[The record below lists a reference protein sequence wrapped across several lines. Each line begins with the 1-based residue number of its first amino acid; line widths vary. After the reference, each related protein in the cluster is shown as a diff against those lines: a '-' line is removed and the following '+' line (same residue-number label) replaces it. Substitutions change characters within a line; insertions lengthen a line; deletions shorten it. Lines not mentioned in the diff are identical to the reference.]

1 MDIIVC
7 LKMVPDT
14 SETEVRVDST
24 NKDILKVRLVYTT
37 NEADNYA
44 LETALLLKEKHG
56 GSVTLISVG
65 PQKVDEVLRMGLA
78 KGADRAI
85 RLTDELFDKG
95 DAWTT
100 AKVLAQAISQNKFD
114 VVLTG
119 CIATDDGY
127 SQIGPTIAAML
138 KIPSASYVNKLEVI
152 DNSKLRVDRELEG
165 GILERKEISLPALL
179 TIQTGI
185 NTPRYASIIGIKRAG
200 SKPLDILDAAKL
212 NFDAT
217 ALESLTELD
226 KMYMP
231 KVEAKAQFIAG
242 SDDEISEKLS
252 ILVKEKV
259 GL

>member
-14 SETEVRVDST
+14 AETEVRVDNT
-24 NKDILKVRLVYTT
+24 GKDILKIRLVNVT

-56 GSVTLISVG
+56 GTVTLISLG
-65 PQKVDEVLRMGLA
+65 PPNVDEVLKMGLA

-85 RLTDELFDKG
+85 RLTDNLFETG
-95 DAWTT
+95 DTWTRT
-100 AKVLAQAISQNKFD
+100 YALYQAISKNRFD
-114 VVLTG
+114 LILTG
-119 CIATDDGY
+119 CIASDDGN
-127 SQIGPTIAAML
+127 SQVGPSLAAL
-138 KIPSASYVNKLEVI
+138 LDIPSAAYVNKVEVLG
-152 DNSKLRVDRELEG
+152 NNKLKIDRELEG

-200 SKPLDILDAAKL
+200 SKPLEVLDAVKL
-212 NFDAT
+212 GVDPKM
-217 ALESLTELD
+217 LESLTELQQL
-226 KMYMP
+226 YMP
-231 KVEAKAQFIAG
+231 KVESKAQFIYG
-242 SDDEISEKLS
+242 SDDEISEKLATL
-252 ILVKEKV
+252 IKEKA